1 MTSTDKQAERQPV
14 ISVTVQHATEDDRE
28 KMGIAL
34 RQLLHEDPTFDVSS
48 EPNTGQTVIRGM
60 GELHLEIILDRL
72 NREFNIRPS
81 TVGRPQ
87 IVYHNASREVGHE
100 TETVLLEPLMAL
112 EVFLFGDDLASLVTA
127 DLSSRRGR
135 IDAVEHRGSNRIIKA
150 VVPLAEMLG
159 YAAHLRR
166 ETDGRASYSMQ
177 FARYDEVSP
186 GK

>member
-1 MTSTDKQAERQPV
+1 MTSTDKQAESQPI

-28 KMGIAL
+28 QMGISL
-34 RQLLHEDPTFDVSS
+34 RQLSQEDPTFDVSS

-72 NREFNIRPS
+72 KREFNVHPS
-81 TVGRPQ
+81 SVGKPQ
-87 IVYHNASREVGHE
+87 IVYLNASREVGHK
-100 TETVLLEPLMAL
+100 TKTVLLEPLITV
-112 EVFLFGDDLASLVTA
+112 EVFLRGDDLVSLVTA

-135 IDAVEHRGSNRIIKA
+135 IDAVEHRGNNRVIKA

-159 YAAHLRR
+159 YATHLRR
-166 ETDGRASYSMQ
+166 ETHGRASYSMQ
-177 FARYDEVSP
+177 FDRYDEVSF